1 MAMNRSQALKH
12 RWQSKEVNTHRVRFF
27 TKMVDMDEVADL
39 HNNEIFWKVAEEFK
53 LTPQAQWV
61 DDNDIKL
68 AFMEGEIYYAW
79 GKMCIIY
86 GDITERQYV
95 DYSLRF
101 FVHSEEWK

>member
-1 MAMNRSQALKH
+1 MAMNRSQALNH
-12 RWQSKEVNTHRVRFF
+12 RWQSKEANTHRVRFF
-27 TKMVDMDEVADL
+27 TKMVDIDEASDM

-68 AFMEGEIYYAW
+68 AFMEGEIYYTW

-101 FVHSEEWK
+101 FVHQTDWK

>member
-1 MAMNRSQALKH
+1 
-12 RWQSKEVNTHRVRFF
+12 
-27 TKMVDMDEVADL
+27 MVDMNEVSGL
-39 HNNEIFWKVAEEFK
+39 HNNVIFWKIAEEFK

-61 DDNDIKL
+61 EDNGIEL
-68 AFMEGEIYYAW
+68 AWMEDEIYYAW

-101 FVHSEEWK
+101 FVHQTDWK

>member
-1 MAMNRSQALKH
+1 MAMNHSQALKH

-27 TKMVDMDEVADL
+27 TKMVDMNEVSGL
-39 HNNEIFWKVAEEFK
+39 HNNVIFWKIAEEFK

-61 DDNDIKL
+61 EDNGIEL
-68 AFMEGEIYYAW
+68 AWMEDEIYYAW

-101 FVHSEEWK
+101 FVHQTDWK